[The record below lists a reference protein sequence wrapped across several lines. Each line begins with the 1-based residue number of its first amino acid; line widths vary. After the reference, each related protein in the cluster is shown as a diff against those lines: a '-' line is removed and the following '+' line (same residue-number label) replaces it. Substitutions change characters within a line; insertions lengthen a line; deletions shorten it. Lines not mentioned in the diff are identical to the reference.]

1 MKKLK
6 YLKSFKEAIEFH
18 VKGDNRDEDTMISR
32 SKFGYVDNID
42 RELQLIEEN
51 WKGQG
56 ESDPEYEKD
65 VLNYIKG
72 FNSDLRYANV
82 TIEDLQNREKLE
94 NFLINYKRYSLGNSH
109 RDHTVSFNFSHIKN
123 GRKIYFYDDTFFWKG
138 TEHKRN
144 LQTGE
149 IEEIKNEKESHTCY
163 LIEDDKCIGVCKYEL
178 QIREGEKFYMI
189 KDIFVLSSKRRSGYG
204 KDILNHIEKIHPGYS
219 YNDDTT
225 TTVKGDRFFHKVKG
239 SPIFYPE
246 NKY

>member
-82 TIEDLQNREKLE
+82 TIEDLQKTEKLE
-94 NFLINYKRYSLGNSH
+94 NFLIN
-109 RDHTVSFNFSHIKN
+109 
-123 GRKIYFYDDTFFWKG
+123 
-138 TEHKRN
+138 
-144 LQTGE
+144 
-149 IEEIKNEKESHTCY
+149 
-163 LIEDDKCIGVCKYEL
+163 
-178 QIREGEKFYMI
+178 
-189 KDIFVLSSKRRSGYG
+189 
-204 KDILNHIEKIHPGYS
+204 
-219 YNDDTT
+219 
-225 TTVKGDRFFHKVKG
+225 
-239 SPIFYPE
+239 
-246 NKY
+246 